1 MKRYL
6 ILAWGVF
13 NYAVFLGVFLYAIA
27 FVGNFWVPVSLD
39 SAPRSPL
46 WAAIA
51 INLGLLGLFAVQHS
65 LMARPFFKDWITRYI
80 PQPAERPTY
89 VGASNLAMIVLFIFW
104 QPMGPM
110 IWSVTNPVAVLI
122 IYAIYFVGWGILLA
136 ATFMINH
143 FDLFGL
149 RQVWLE
155 YRGQPYTR
163 LKFTKP
169 GFYKYVRHPLYVGW
183 LTIFWAAPVMS
194 AGHLLFALGTT
205 AYILIAIQL
214 EERDLEAALGVDYRQ
229 YKNEVPMLIP
239 GLGTSS
245 RPPADSG
252 VHQGT

>member
-1 MKRYL
+1 MRRYL

-13 NYAVFLGVFLYAIA
+13 NYVVFLGVFLYAIA
-27 FVGNFWVPVSLD
+27 FVGNFWLPVSLD

-80 PQPAERPTY
+80 PQPAERPMY

-104 QPMGPM
+104 QPLGPA
-110 IWSVTNPVAVLI
+110 IWSVTNPVAAGI
-122 IYAIYFVGWGILLA
+122 IYAIYFVGWAILLA

-155 YRGQPYTR
+155 FHGQPCTR
-163 LKFTKP
+163 LNFSKP

-183 LTIFWAAPVMS
+183 LTIFWAAPVMT

-214 EERDLEAALGVDYRQ
+214 EERDLEEALGVDYRQ

-239 GLGTSS
+239 GLGNGS
-245 RPPADSG
+245 RPASDSG
-252 VHQGT
+252 LHQGT